1 MSDDVNLA
9 SNGKPEPPVRRV
21 AAVGDFHCDA
31 RTRSE
36 SLSDA
41 FRKASEEAD
50 VLLLLGD
57 MTTHGE
63 EEQAQAFA
71 WHLQHVTV
79 PMLAVL
85 GNHDHETGHADQ
97 VREVLEEAGVRVLE
111 GDAFTIGGVGF
122 AGAKGFGG
130 GFAPHMLTPFGEA
143 ATKAF
148 VDAAIEEE
156 LKLERALGGLTAPT
170 KIVLLHYLPHPST
183 LGEEPLQI
191 WPFMGSSRLLAPIE
205 AHEVSVVFH
214 GHAHLGAPEGT
225 TPAGVPLYNVAL
237 PVLQAA
243 GMCYRVWSVD
253 GGAERGTERATGAEA
268 DLDAEIRPRAERVSQ
283 RS

>member
-1 MSDDVNLA
+1 MSDDVNLV
-9 SNGKPEPPVRRV
+9 SDGKREHPIRRI

-36 SLSDA
+36 TLSDA
-41 FRKASEEAD
+41 FRRASEEAD

-57 MTTHGE
+57 MTTHGQA
-63 EEQAQAFA
+63 EQAEAFV

-85 GNHDHETGHADQ
+85 GNHDHETGNAE
-97 VREVLEEAGVRVLE
+97 EVARILEDAGVRVLE
-111 GDAFTIGGVGF
+111 GDAITLGEVGF

-205 AHEVSVVFH
+205 AHEVAVVFH
-214 GHAHLGAPEGT
+214 GHAHMGAPEGR
-225 TPAGVPLYNVAL
+225 TPAGVPVYNVAL
-237 PVLQAA
+237 PVLQATNA
-243 GMCYRVWSVD
+243 CYRIWTVD
-253 GGAERGTERATGAEA
+253 GERDRETGREAGEGANGEA
-268 DLDAEIRPRAERVSQ
+268 GVDRTAVVSQ
-283 RS
+283 RG